1 MIGDDV
7 DRDDVEQRLRIDPQP
22 ELLVV
27 EHALAQP
34 RHRPLE
40 PRQLPDE
47 AIHPGVAARDRVGAA
62 VADHDA
68 WPEDPWPQVLRAP
81 DEPLGLL
88 FTRLILVLRDRAGVQ
103 PLTDQPVLAARD
115 VRRAQVVERPGDARA
130 LGEGEG
136 LPGAVEVRREDLPR
150 VPILVSKRRGTVP
163 HASDRGQGR
172 RIDAAMRLAEIAAD
186 RVATN
191 LDRLQQLIIGLVH
204 PCHDQASRGGVRAGS
219 CLQAA
224 LPRPPRIPQRA
235 AHRSNAHSFTRT
247 LYPTRAGL

>member
-1 MIGDDV
+1 M
-7 DRDDVEQRLRIDPQP
+7 
-22 ELLVV
+22 V